1 MWLCGF
7 MIKKNLEKIFKLD
20 SKIDNLQCWNM
31 KYQKIEQ
38 HITDDDI
45 TVRHK
50 TQVKQIAMT

>member
-1 MWLCGF
+1 
-7 MIKKNLEKIFKLD
+7 
-20 SKIDNLQCWNM
+20 M

-45 TVRHK
+45 IVRHK